1 MDEPAQGEFRPPYL
15 AFKTF
20 WTFIEELTGK
30 PLPPRIDR
38 SLMRSKSGSDQVS
51 LTAAMKSFG
60 LINGSQEVTGLR
72 ELAATDEAGRLQWLA
87 LEVRKHY
94 AAQMKV
100 SDENGTEQQLRDSF
114 KESFGL
120 ESADTLRKSMTF
132 FLHAARTAGIETSAY
147 FPSTRSGSGSPG
159 TSKPRRTVR
168 RKPPVTPPKD
178 ESDQAGS
185 LAVAG
190 DVYTLTM
197 KSGPVVTF
205 AVDMNVMEASVD
217 DRTFIFEIVDKLR
230 DYGKLTKASGSA
242 KEPAGQESAT
252 TEVSA

>member
-1 MDEPAQGEFRPPYL
+1 MDEPAQVEFRPPYL

-20 WTFIEELTGK
+20 WTFIEDLATK

-38 SLMRSKSGSDQVS
+38 SLMRSKSGSDQVG

-72 ELAATDEAGRLQWLA
+72 ELAATDEAGRVQWLA

-147 FPSTRSGSGSPG
+147 FPTTRSGSGVQGHPNRAGRPSASRRPPPQKTRATRPPASP
-159 TSKPRRTVR
+159 
-168 RKPPVTPPKD
+168 
-178 ESDQAGS
+178 
-185 LAVAG
+185 
-190 DVYTLTM
+190 
-197 KSGPVVTF
+197 
-205 AVDMNVMEASVD
+205 
-217 DRTFIFEIVDKLR
+217 
-230 DYGKLTKASGSA
+230 
-242 KEPAGQESAT
+242 
-252 TEVSA
+252 

>member
-20 WTFIEELTGK
+20 WTFIEELASK

-51 LTAAMKSFG
+51 LTAAMRSFG
-60 LINGSQEVTGLR
+60 LINSSQEVTGLR
-72 ELAATDEAGRLQWLA
+72 ELAATDQAGRVQWLA

-100 SDENGTEQQLRDSF
+100 SDENGTEQQLKDSF

-147 FPSTRSGSGSPG
+147 FPTTRSGSGSPG
-159 TSKPRRTVR
+159 TSKPRRPTK
-168 RKPPVTPPKD
+168 RKPPASAPKEEGD
-178 ESDQAGS
+178 EGGS

-197 KSGPVVTF
+197 RSGPVLTF
-205 AVDMNVMEASVD
+205 AVKMNVMEASVE
-217 DRTFIFEIVDKLR
+217 DRNFIFAIVDKLR
-230 DYGKLTKASGSA
+230 GYGKPARTSGSA
-242 KEPAGQESAT
+242 KETAGQKPTAA
-252 TEVSA
+252 EVSL

>member
-1 MDEPAQGEFRPPYL
+1 MDESAQGEFRPPYL

-20 WTFIEELTGK
+20 WTFIEELVSR

-60 LINGSQEVTGLR
+60 LIDSSQTVTGLR
-72 ELAATDEAGRLQWLA
+72 DLAATDEAGRIEWLS

-100 SDENGTEQQLRDSF
+100 SEENGTEQQLRDSF
-114 KESFGL
+114 KDSFGL
-120 ESADTLRKSMTF
+120 ESADTLRKAMTF
-132 FLHAARTAGIETSAY
+132 FLHAARTAGIETSAH
-147 FPSTRSGSGSPG
+147 FPTTRSGSGSPG
-159 TSKPRRTVR
+159 TPKPRRPVK

-178 ESDQAGS
+178 ESDQGGS

-197 KSGPVVTF
+197 RSGPEVTF
-205 AVDMNVMEASVD
+205 AVKMNVMEASIE
-217 DRTFIFEIVDKLR
+217 DRTFIFEIIDKLR
-230 DYGKLTKASGSA
+230 DYGKPAKASGSA
-242 KEPAGQESAT
+242 KEAAGQEPAT
-252 TEVSA
+252 AEVSP